1 MNPIIVLVLFQS
13 AGISPKHYLIET
25 KQDGLQEEVRQDELP
40 KEYGTDYFIDI
51 MGMLGSIFAPPSPP
65 PPPPTPPPPSPPPTS
80 TPSSPSPTS
89 DVEGSS
95 SDEFFI

>member
-1 MNPIIVLVLFQS
+1 M
-13 AGISPKHYLIET
+13 
-25 KQDGLQEEVRQDELP
+25 QEEVRQVNNKKRKKEKILNALDIKDELP

-80 TPSSPSPTS
+80 TPSSPPSPTS